1 MKNSQLGELPVLP
14 QALHPQNAPGPALP
28 FLTWSILQVGYV
40 FLIPRGLFLIPAGL
54 FLFPDLFRAGSC
66 CCHWMRW
73 GKVIKPQIFW
83 YQRGQRGFIPH
94 QLLYS
99 PQKRGISAVNGSE
112 FHKKIVVGGREA
124 VYGSAGSGTLIGD
137 QEL

>member
-40 FLIPRGLFLIPAGL
+40 FLIPHGLFLIPAGL

-66 CCHWMRW
+66 CRRWMRW
-73 GKVIKPQIFW
+73 GKVIKPQIFGIKGV
-83 YQRGQRGFIPH
+83 REGSSHLSSSTALKREELV
-94 QLLYS
+94 LLMARNS
-99 PQKRGISAVNGSE
+99 T
-112 FHKKIVVGGREA
+112 KK
-124 VYGSAGSGTLIGD
+124 
-137 QEL
+137 